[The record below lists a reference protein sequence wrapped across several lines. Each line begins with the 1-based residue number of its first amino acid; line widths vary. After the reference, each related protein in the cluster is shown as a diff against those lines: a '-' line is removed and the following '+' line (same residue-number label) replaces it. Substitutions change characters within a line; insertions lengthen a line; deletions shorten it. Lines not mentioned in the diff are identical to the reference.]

1 MARIVLLLVVLS
13 LRAQSMSSSAIR
25 TDTEVPDEE
34 MAVIEI
40 SAAASDS
47 TGASVTFQASA
58 EDHTCPICLD
68 VLLRPVALS
77 CGHRLCRGCWVRV
90 LQGLDV
96 RAQAN
101 RSGIVHC
108 PMGRCEVRPVV
119 PEVDAALASMLEE
132 RFAAQIRARAAETA
146 ESEADE
152 ARNATEVNAWAG
164 GGCKLDTPEERAA
177 VAALEAA
184 AASAEEA
191 AASAEEAAAIAVQSE
206 RRCSRTRRA
215 IRVLLQVCVSR
226 RCTYYSN
233 FAVVLSLVVLTVVFV
248 FGGVLQK

>member
-191 AASAEEAAAIAVQSE
+191 AAIAVQSE
-206 RRCSRTRRA
+206 RRCSRTRLA

>member
-1 MARIVLLLVVLS
+1 
-13 LRAQSMSSSAIR
+13 MSSSAIR

-40 SAAASDS
+40 SAAASDG
-47 TGASVTFQASA
+47 TGASVAFQASA

-96 RAQAN
+96 RARAN
-101 RSGIVHC
+101 RSGIVQC

-132 RFAAQIRARAAETA
+132 RFAAQLRARAVETA

-191 AASAEEAAAIAVQSE
+191 AAIAVQSE

-215 IRVLLQVCVSR
+215 IRVLLRLCVSR
-226 RCTYYSN
+226 RCTYHLN
-233 FAVVLSLVVLTVVFV
+233 FAVVLALVVLTVVFV